1 MKHKQQNQYK
11 QQKPLHRT
19 TEQRTHPHMTN
30 DKHTIKEQDQEQR
43 KTNSRNKQHK
53 IKEQKTNTSRTKEN
67 KKTIK
72 DQTTH
77 Q

>member
-43 KTNSRNKQHK
+43 KTNSRNNQHK
-53 IKEQKTNTSRTKEN
+53 IKEQKTQHIKN
-67 KKTIK
+67 KGT
-72 DQTTH
+72 
-77 Q
+77 

>member
-30 DKHTIKEQDQEQR
+30 DKHTIKEQDHEQR
-43 KTNSRNKQHK
+43 KQ
-53 IKEQKTNTSRTKEN
+53 IQETSSIRLKN
-67 KKTIK
+67 KKHKHIK
-72 DQTTH
+72 NKGK
-77 Q
+77 